1 MTLLEV
7 EVVIYIT
14 LHLLPYITIRIS
26 PRQDRRMSLNEKN
39 LYPPYYLSPFAC
51 YTETTIIPAY
61 IVRPL
66 HREMPSLGFN
76 AINHSLQCR
85 LLWPW
90 QKSQGEAET
99 VHATER
105 ANQIKITTMTF
116 YRFEYG
122 DTLRHKLNQNLVT
135 SSFATYHSI
144 SKKGK

>member
-7 EVVIYIT
+7 EVVIYIA

-26 PRQDRRMSLNEKN
+26 PRQDRRMSLIENN
-39 LYPPYYLSPFAC
+39 LYPPYYLSPLALL
-51 YTETTIIPAY
+51 YRGYIIPAY

-90 QKSQGEAET
+90 QKSQGEAES
-99 VHATER
+99 VHDATER
-105 ANQIKITTMTF
+105 ANQIKFTTMTF
-116 YRFEYG
+116 YWFEYW
-122 DTLRHKLNQNLVT
+122 DT
-135 SSFATYHSI
+135 
-144 SKKGK
+144 

>member
-1 MTLLEV
+1 
-7 EVVIYIT
+7 
-14 LHLLPYITIRIS
+14 
-26 PRQDRRMSLNEKN
+26 MSLNEKN

-51 YTETTIIPAY
+51 YTEATIIPAY

-90 QKSQGEAET
+90 QKSQGEAKT

-105 ANQIKITTMTF
+105 ANQIKFTTMTF
-116 YRFEYG
+116 YWFEYW
-122 DTLRHKLNQNLVT
+122 DT
-135 SSFATYHSI
+135 
-144 SKKGK
+144 

>member
-7 EVVIYIT
+7 EVVIYIA

-26 PRQDRRMSLNEKN
+26 PRQDRRMSLIEKN
-39 LYPPYYLSPFAC
+39 LYSPYYLSPFAC
-51 YTETTIIPAY
+51 YTDHATIIPAY
-61 IVRPL
+61 IVRRPL

-90 QKSQGEAET
+90 QKSQGEAKT

-105 ANQIKITTMTF
+105 ANQIKFTTMTF
-116 YRFEYG
+116 YWFEYW
-122 DTLRHKLNQNLVT
+122 DT
-135 SSFATYHSI
+135 
-144 SKKGK
+144 